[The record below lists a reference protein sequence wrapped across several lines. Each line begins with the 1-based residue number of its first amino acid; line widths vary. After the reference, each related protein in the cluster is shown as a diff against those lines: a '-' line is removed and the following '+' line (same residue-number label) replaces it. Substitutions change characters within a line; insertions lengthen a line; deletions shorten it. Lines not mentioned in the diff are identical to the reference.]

1 MESYLKIGKII
12 NTHGIKG
19 EVKIEPWTDDAQFLS
34 RFKLFYID
42 GKPYR
47 LLSGRVHKDYLI
59 AQIEGVSDVN
69 SAMVLK
75 NKIVCGNRR
84 DVKLEK
90 GRFFIQD
97 IIGATVKDET
107 GAELGKLTE
116 VLDLPASKV
125 YVVSG
130 EREILIP
137 AVDQFILK
145 TDVEA
150 GIITVRLIDGM

>member
-1 MESYLKIGKII
+1 MENYLEIGKII

-42 GKPYR
+42 GKPYK

-75 NKIVCGNRR
+75 NKIVCGDRS

-97 IIGATVKDET
+97 IIGATVRDESGT
-107 GAELGKLTE
+107 ELGKLTE

-125 YVVSG
+125 YVISG

-137 AVDQFILK
+137 AVDHFILK